1 MSDSGPQPSFDEPA
15 DLPFRWGAT
24 THPGNVRESNE
35 DDYVADA
42 HVFAVADG
50 MGGHNAGEVASQI
63 ATTTLRERLGSG
75 AANLGVAV
83 AAVIEAN
90 ASIFSAAYSNPD
102 QRGMGTTLTGLAVIP
117 PVNGQPM
124 RLGLVNVGDSRTY
137 LRRSGHLR
145 RATID
150 HSYVQELL
158 NTGHISEEEARNHP
172 RRNIVTRALGI
183 EPTVRVD
190 SWLVP
195 LVRGDRW
202 VVCSDGLVDEVVDAE
217 IDELLAA
224 NPDPQ
229 DAADALVAAALLNGG
244 RDNVT
249 VIVLDVTDGQDPPDE
264 DGAAVPFD
272 DWNDRPTSMIEADA
286 DTRELDRPIAMA
298 TTTAAGVVTTV
309 DGAAVTRRSRLATVL
324 FALAAGVIVT
334 VLIAGV
340 AALIANNNDLEPTP
354 TTSTST
360 STSSTS
366 STSSTTSS
374 STSTTTT
381 SSPETLPSPS
391 P

>member
-1 MSDSGPQPSFDEPA
+1 MSDEGPQPSA
-15 DLPFRWGAT
+15 HAATDLPFQWGAS

-35 DDYVADA
+35 DAYVADA

-50 MGGHNAGEVASQI
+50 MGGHNAGEVASHI
-63 ATTTLRERLGSG
+63 ATTTLRDRLGSG

-117 PVNGQPM
+117 SANGQPM

-137 LRRSGHLR
+137 LRRNGHLR

-158 NTGHISEEEARNHP
+158 NTGHITEEEARNHP

-202 VVCSDGLVDEVVDAE
+202 VVCSDGLVDEVVDTE
-217 IDELLAA
+217 IDELLIA

-229 DAADALVAAALLNGG
+229 DAAEALVAAALLNGG

-249 VIVLDVTDGQDPPDE
+249 VIVLDVTDGQDPPPDDHDDE
-264 DGAAVPFD
+264 SFD

-286 DTRELDRPIAMA
+286 DTRDLDRPIAIA
-298 TTTAAGVVTTV
+298 TTAAGTVTTV

-324 FALAAGVIVT
+324 FALAAGIIIT

-340 AALIANNNDLEPTP
+340 AALLANNNDLEPTP
-354 TTSTST
+354 T
-360 STSSTS
+360 
-366 STSSTTSS
+366 SSTTSVS
-374 STSTTTT
+374 TTSTTARPATT
-381 SSPETLPSPS
+381 TSPETIPTPSP
-391 P
+391 